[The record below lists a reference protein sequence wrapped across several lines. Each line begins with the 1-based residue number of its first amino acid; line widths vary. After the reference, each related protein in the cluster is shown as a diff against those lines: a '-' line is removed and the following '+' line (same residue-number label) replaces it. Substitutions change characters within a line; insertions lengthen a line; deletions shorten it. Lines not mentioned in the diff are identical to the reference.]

1 MSALDTKIDDLYAR
15 PLSEFTPARNAL
27 AKTLSGAEAA
37 RVKGLPKPAVIP
49 WAINQ
54 VYWHAR
60 PVYERALKAGERLRH
75 AQIAALEGKAAD
87 VRAAAAA
94 HRTAVGE
101 AVKEAERFAAT
112 IGSRPAADALAR
124 TFESLSLAPRPP
136 AEPGRLTEMLRP
148 SGFEALAGIGVQAAS
163 SRGKEKGKRHKGKV
177 EGESTREPDGVAT
190 KTVTRETDLAR
201 QKEERARLA
210 REAAALREREA
221 AIKKAEAA
229 LARAQAAERLA
240 HDAWLRA
247 QREVDEIRQRLVRT
261 KADR

>member
-37 RVKGLPKPAVIP
+37 RVKGLPKPAVVP

-101 AVKEAERFAAT
+101 AVKEAERFAAIERRKHEC
-112 IGSRPAADALAR
+112 IGGCVSRQQRFVVEPA
-124 TFESLSLAPRPP
+124 
-136 AEPGRLTEMLRP
+136 
-148 SGFEALAGIGVQAAS
+148 
-163 SRGKEKGKRHKGKV
+163 
-177 EGESTREPDGVAT
+177 
-190 KTVTRETDLAR
+190 RET
-201 QKEERARLA
+201 
-210 REAAALREREA
+210 
-221 AIKKAEAA
+221 
-229 LARAQAAERLA
+229 
-240 HDAWLRA
+240 H
-247 QREVDEIRQRLVRT
+247 V
-261 KADR
+261 